1 MDRRAWQ
8 AIVYRVTQSWTPLK
22 QLSTQVCT
30 VVIVVQGLSYHLW
43 GLSSLTRLRIWTP
56 CFGTTESYLLDC
68 QGSPL
73 LLLLLLSRCS
83 RVRLCATP

>member
-8 AIVYRVTQSWTPLK
+8 AIVHRVTQSWTPLK

-30 VVIVVQGLSYHLW
+30 VLIVVQGLSYRSW
-43 GLSSLTRLRIWTP
+43 GLSSLTRDRIWTP
-56 CFGTTESYLLDC
+56 CFGNMESYLLDC

-73 LLLLLLSRCS
+73 LLLLLLSRFS
-83 RVRLCATP
+83 HVRLCATP